1 MAKANGLAVQES
13 GYFTRDEPILGLGPS
28 PEAAA
33 EAFDLNQGQVSGAV
47 RVSRGYAFFTVTDK
61 QAPRLPTL
69 DEVKEKVRE
78 DVVKEKAK
86 ELARQKAANVAAALK
101 GAADFEKAAK
111 AAGVEVKTTELVP
124 RESPLPDIGVS
135 AEVDTVA
142 FSLPVGT
149 VSDPIATDNAIA
161 VVKVMERAQPT
172 PGDLAAGRDG
182 LRTEML
188 NERRGRFFSAY
199 MTKAKQGMK
208 IEVNRENLQRV
219 LGS

>member
-1 MAKANGLAVQES
+1 M
-13 GYFTRDEPILGLGPS
+13 
-28 PEAAA
+28 
-33 EAFDLNQGQVSGAV
+33 SGAV

-61 QAPRLPTL
+61 QAPRLPSL

-86 ELARQKAANVAAALK
+86 ELARQKAATVAAALK

-135 AEVDTVA
+135 ADVDTVA
-142 FSLPVGT
+142 FSQPVGT

-161 VVKVMERAQPT
+161 VVKVMEQAQPT